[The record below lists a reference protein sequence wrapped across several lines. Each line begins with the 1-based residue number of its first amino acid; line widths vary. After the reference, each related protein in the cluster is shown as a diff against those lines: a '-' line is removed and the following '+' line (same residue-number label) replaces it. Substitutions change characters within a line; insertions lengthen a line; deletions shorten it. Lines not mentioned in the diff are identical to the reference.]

1 MVQQYLPETAAG
13 DILRYDAG
21 GLDVVDDSLTLPI
34 VLTPHS
40 PGVILVN
47 ARRNGLSQVFQIEVG
62 K

>member
-1 MVQQYLPETAAG
+1 MSGRAANQ
-13 DILRYDAG
+13 RANACHAAG
-21 GLDVVDDSLTLPI
+21 GLDVVDDTLTLPI

-47 ARRNGLSQVFQIEVG
+47 ARRDGLSQVFQIEVG